1 MYDGNNAYNSTFS
14 IAKLNDGTYVTYA
27 KRNLAKDTDLLNKI
41 KKEAPTSKSRGV
53 LPYTNNIQQ
62 SNKNVKFDNV
72 STKYSM
78 QENTNNTQELDNSS
92 FSYEINI
99 QRYDDLLKTNYIEY
113 FRKDNGDVRVNL
125 IDSNN
130 NLVNQ
135 IDLWSNTDAIKT
147 IIRKSRIYK

>member
-62 SNKNVKFDNV
+62 SNKNVKSDNG

-78 QENTNNTQELDNSS
+78 Q
-92 FSYEINI
+92 
-99 QRYDDLLKTNYIEY
+99 
-113 FRKDNGDVRVNL
+113 
-125 IDSNN
+125 
-130 NLVNQ
+130 
-135 IDLWSNTDAIKT
+135 
-147 IIRKSRIYK
+147 